1 MVRWSE
7 DVGAVTCSLPGGGR
21 KARGGRTQGRII
33 FLFFFFFIFFF
44 LWSVLVSPL
53 DKSRIVW
60 CVISSPAA
68 IQPGTVW
75 ALPPPPLPRAQIA
88 PCSSCLYHPGLPFQV
103 FSHPFI
109 AVQKK
114 ALEPHK
120 GGAEQA
126 GGIPLNTRRV
136 SLQSHGGGGKLGEL
150 WHQEQV
156 QPLSD
161 GQGGSWLCVLCIPDS
176 LNVKSAVFS
185 DPSPGT
191 ATGPGHERGESELGS
206 TGCSC

>member
-1 MVRWSE
+1 MLLRSRCPTVHWSE
-7 DVGAVTCSLPGGGR
+7 DVEAVTCSLPGGGR
-21 KARGGRTQGRII
+21 EARGGRTLGRII
-33 FLFFFFFIFFF
+33 PFFFFRFFFF

-109 AVQKK
+109 AAQKK
-114 ALEPHK
+114 ALKPHK
-120 GGAEQA
+120 GGTQRA
-126 GGIPLNTRRV
+126 GGISLKTSV
-136 SLQSHGGGGKLGEL
+136 SLQSHGGGEELGEL
-150 WHQEQV
+150 WRCLA
-156 QPLSD
+156 P
-161 GQGGSWLCVLCIPDS
+161 GGAG
-176 LNVKSAVFS
+176 SALV
-185 DPSPGT
+185 
-191 ATGPGHERGESELGS
+191 
-206 TGCSC
+206 